1 MSPLIRLR
9 GVSSG
14 VVDRLIS
21 KISRCF
27 YSIRNKTHYT
37 RENMNVVAF
46 NGSARKDGNTAILV
60 KTVFKELR
68 KAGIETGM
76 VQLAGKKIHGCLGCQ
91 KCKENKDKQ
100 CIIVNDFV
108 NDCIEMMV
116 ESDGIIL
123 ASPTY
128 FSDVSTEMK
137 ALIDRAGYVA
147 RANDHMFQR
156 KVGAAVVAARR
167 AGAIHTFDTLNH
179 FFLISQMIVPGSSY
193 WNIGMGLAPGD
204 VKKDK
209 EGLVTMKTLGTNMA
223 WLMKKL
229 EE

>member
-1 MSPLIRLR
+1 
-9 GVSSG
+9 
-14 VVDRLIS
+14 
-21 KISRCF
+21 
-27 YSIRNKTHYT
+27 
-37 RENMNVVAF
+37 MNVVAF

-60 KTVFKELR
+60 NTVFKELK
-68 KAGIETGM
+68 KAGIETELF
-76 VQLAGKKIHGCLGCQ
+76 QLAGKKIHGCIACGKCYQ
-91 KCKENKDKQ
+91 KKDKR
-100 CIIVNDFV
+100 CVVTNDIL
-108 NDCIEMMV
+108 NDCIEKMV
-116 ESDGIIL
+116 EADGIIL

-128 FSDVSTEMK
+128 FTDVSTEMK
-137 ALIDRAGYVA
+137 ALIDRSGYVA

-193 WNIGMGLAPGD
+193 WNIGMGLGPGD

-209 EGLVTMKTLGTNMA
+209 EGLATMKTLGTNMA
-223 WLMKKL
+223 WLMEKM